1 MDDDTAVYEL
11 NGQEY
16 NTLSEFL
23 IVLANEY
30 KFGDQDAVMEALD
43 KYGLD
48 LSDIGE

>member
-1 MDDDTAVYEL
+1 MDDNTEVYEL
-11 NGQEY
+11 NGILY
-16 NTLSEFL
+16 DTLGEFL
-23 IVLANEY
+23 IALANEY